1 MAIKYTKMAIKI
13 PNGLEVHQNFSSQGL
28 PKYTEIDILGLKN
41 IPSGNPVSSTSLVG
55 IIYLIFSLPNC

>member
-1 MAIKYTKMAIKI
+1 
-13 PNGLEVHQNFSSQGL
+13 
-28 PKYTEIDILGLKN
+28 LGLKN